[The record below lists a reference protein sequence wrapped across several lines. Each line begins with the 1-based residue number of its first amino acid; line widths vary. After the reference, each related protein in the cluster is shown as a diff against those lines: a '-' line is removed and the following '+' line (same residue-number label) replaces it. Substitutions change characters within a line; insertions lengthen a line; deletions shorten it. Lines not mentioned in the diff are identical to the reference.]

1 MAAGNKQSNRRK
13 KFNFWLL
20 AGLLCLAA
28 VSSAVWGA
36 YRQENGELPQEH
48 PSPAAAP
55 TESGESTASPEIEVP
70 VTETA
75 ALEETSV
82 PVETAP
88 PRETLHPEEP
98 SAPVESQMP
107 AETEAP
113 VGSTVSPLV
122 LEDYD
127 YSQPVPESEEAPEG
141 YFDDA
146 AFIGDS
152 RTDGLLLYS
161 GIKGATGLSY
171 KGLMVSELEDKKVKF
186 TVSGITDTVMGALG
200 KATYGKVY
208 IMLGV
213 NELGWYNDQKFYDTY
228 TQEVQRVK
236 ELQPGAVIYLQS
248 ILPVTRAESDNH
260 AYFTNENIVR
270 YNGLIAQVAEEQQVF
285 YLDVASALMDEEG
298 ALPAESS
305 TDGIHLKKA
314 YYKVW
319 YEYLQTHIITD
330 TEEIKGEETQ

>member
-1 MAAGNKQSNRRK
+1 MAAGKNQSNRRRK
-13 KFNFWLL
+13 SKVWLI

-28 VSSAVWGA
+28 VSSVVWGA
-36 YRQENGELPQEH
+36 YRQESEEAAASER

-55 TESGESTASPEIEVP
+55 IETGETTAVP
-70 VTETA
+70 DVTEKIPATEPPKATVPPAETA
-75 ALEETSV
+75 D
-82 PVETAP
+82 PVETPAAGETGSPETPAP
-88 PRETLHPEEP
+88 
-98 SAPVESQMP
+98 
-107 AETEAP
+107 
-113 VGSTVSPLV
+113 SPLV
-122 LEDYD
+122 LEEYD
-127 YSQPVPESEEAPEG
+127 YSQPAPESEKAPED
-141 YFDDA
+141 YFNDA
-146 AFIGDS
+146 VFIGDS

-200 KATYGKVY
+200 KAAYGKVY

-213 NELGWYNDQKFYDTY
+213 NELGWYNDQKFYETY

-285 YLDVASALMDEEG
+285 YLDVASALMEEDG
-298 ALPAESS
+298 ALPEESS

-319 YEYLQTHIITD
+319 YEYLQTHVITD
-330 TEEIKGEETQ
+330 TEEIKGEELQ

>member
-1 MAAGNKQSNRRK
+1 MAAGNKQSNWRK

-28 VSSAVWGA
+28 VSGVVWGA
-36 YRQENGELPQEH
+36 YRQETGELPQE
-48 PSPAAAP
+48 PSSPTAAP
-55 TESGESTASPEIEVP
+55 TESGESTASLGTEAP
-70 VTETA
+70 VTET
-75 ALEETSV
+75 
-82 PVETAP
+82 TAP
-88 PRETLHPEEP
+88 AETPLPAEAEPPKETVRPEEP
-98 SAPVESQMP
+98 SAPVESQIPTEMNPP
-107 AETEAP
+107 A
-113 VGSTVSPLV
+113 VSTAAPLV
-122 LEDYD
+122 LEGYD

-146 AFIGDS
+146 VFIGDS

-171 KGLMVSELEDKKVKF
+171 KGLMVSELEDKTVKF

-200 KATYGKVY
+200 KADYGKVY

-248 ILPVTRAESDNH
+248 ILPVTQAESDNH

-285 YLDVASALMDEEG
+285 YLDVASALMDEDG

-305 TDGIHLKKA
+305 TDGIHLKKD

-319 YEYLQTHIITD
+319 YEYLQNHIVTD
-330 TEEIKGEETQ
+330 TEKIKGEETR